1 MRPAR
6 PPAAPP
12 APGRPRWGPEPDRAS
27 LSCLRAR
34 PPAGAPLVCSQRA
47 PLVRRAPAPAPAACP
62 TSTHGGRAASP
73 AAPASRRRPGQQP
86 RRELRVRAGR
96 RPGRRQ
102 AEKSPA
108 GKWPRGSGRAGTGR
122 LRGQMLSKA
131 LPSRTEAGQE
141 LPSFPDEETEAR
153 VFKRLGKAPACHH
166 RVWTRAQL
174 PSPALPHASGGQT
187 LRSGPSVVLA
197 PLTESWACFPGI
209 LSPPHQAGLGSRG
222 RQTWGVSGNR
232 AARPGPPPVAS
243 PVGLGGPDQVTPQA
257 SSAAAVVG
265 ISRLHSHAP
274 PSPRRPAAH
283 GRLKRC
289 LLLPQPED
297 ASGGSSPSGTSKSD
311 ANRAS
316 SGGGGGGLMEEMN
329 KLLAKRWVSRLPK
342 THARQEAP
350 APQRVSVLAQPR
362 GVVPWDGHAGFCSS
376 QGQCE
381 ASV

>member
-1 MRPAR
+1 MCGQPG

-62 TSTHGGRAASP
+62 TSTHGGRTASP

-122 LRGQMLSKA
+122 LRGQTLSKA

-141 LPSFPDEETEAR
+141 LPPFPDEETEAR
-153 VFKRLGKAPACHH
+153 VFKRLGKAPAYHH

-209 LSPPHQAGLGSRG
+209 LSPPRQAGLGSRG

-243 PVGLGGPDQVTPQA
+243 PVGLGGPGPGGPAGVLRRRRRGNLA
-257 SSAAAVVG
+257 SSLT
-265 ISRLHSHAP
+265 RTPFAP
-274 PSPRRPAAH
+274 PSRRARPTKALPPPPSAGRCLWRLQSQRHLQVRCQQGEQRGRRRRPH
-283 GRLKRC
+283 GRDEQTAGQEVGVEA
-289 LLLPQPED
+289 PQDSRSPGSPCSS
-297 ASGGSSPSGTSKSD
+297 ASERPCPAPGASSPGMATQ
-311 ANRAS
+311 
-316 SGGGGGGLMEEMN
+316 G
-329 KLLAKRWVSRLPK
+329 
-342 THARQEAP
+342 
-350 APQRVSVLAQPR
+350 SVPR
-362 GVVPWDGHAGFCSS
+362 G
-376 QGQCE
+376 
-381 ASV
+381 SV